1 MEDYVLAANLRII
14 FGQTKFIGDKWREME
29 ARCKGK
35 RERGAGNS
43 ERRKHK
49 NTARHRLVMKR
60 CLA

>member
-35 RERGAGNS
+35 RERGARGS
-43 ERRKHK
+43 RKEK
-49 NTARHRLVMKR
+49 A
-60 CLA
+60 